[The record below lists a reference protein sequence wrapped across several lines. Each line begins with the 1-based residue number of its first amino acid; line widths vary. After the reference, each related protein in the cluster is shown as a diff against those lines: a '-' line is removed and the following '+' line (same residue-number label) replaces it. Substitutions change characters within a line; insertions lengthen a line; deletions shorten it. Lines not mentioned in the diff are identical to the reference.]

1 MNTLRSLAARIFGGL
16 AWRFA
21 LLALGA
27 AALFMALTA
36 VPGRSDSGARVAGP
50 AGAPAAGP
58 GSDTAAPAGPA
69 SYAAIAEHP
78 LFYPSRTPWAPPP
91 PPPPKP
97 VSTAP
102 SPLTNY
108 ALIGVIVSG
117 ETRTALIRPPGANKT
132 ITIAEGQN
140 LGGWTLQEIT
150 RTRLRF
156 AAGDASYE
164 MNFPKP
170 SESRR

>member
-1 MNTLRSLAARIFGGL
+1 
-16 AWRFA
+16 
-21 LLALGA
+21 
-27 AALFMALTA
+27 
-36 VPGRSDSGARVAGP
+36 VPGRSDSGGRTPGP
-50 AGAPAAGP
+50 AAAPAADAG
-58 GSDTAAPAGPA
+58 GDAAAPAAKATYP
-69 SYAAIAEHP
+69 AIAEHP

-117 ETRTALIRPPGANKT
+117 ETRTALIRPPGASKT
-132 ITIAEGQN
+132 ITIAEGQS

>member
-1 MNTLRSLAARIFGGL
+1 MNPRSQFVRTLAALG
-16 AWRFA
+16 WRFA
-21 LLALGA
+21 AMLAAASALFLALS
-27 AALFMALTA
+27 FSPT
-36 VPGRSDSGARVAGP
+36 RSDPSGRAPGA
-50 AGAPAAGP
+50 AGAPAGEPAN
-58 GSDTAAPAGPA
+58 DAATQADPR

-78 LFYPSRTPWAPPP
+78 LFYPSRAPWAPPP

-117 ETRTALIRPPGANKT
+117 EARSALIRPPGAAKT
-132 ITIAEGQN
+132 ITIAEGQQ

-170 SESRR
+170 SETRR